1 MPFKMVLWCNGSTRD
16 FGSLRDCS
24 IQSGTTQFIFLYLN
38 YIHTCMTACESS
50 CTLFIVD
57 VFRRF
62 LFMILKYYISTA
74 CDKSLSFAIK
84 ACR

>member
-24 IQSGTTQFIFLYLN
+24 SQSRTTAIFFIYVLLLVKVVVLYLLYTFLKCFFYLN
-38 YIHTCMTACESS
+38 N
-50 CTLFIVD
+50 LF
-57 VFRRF
+57 FF
-62 LFMILKYYISTA
+62 STA
-74 CDKSLSFAIK
+74 CDKSLSFALK